1 MRTLPYH
8 IAGENIE
15 VRVIETR
22 DDVEECER
30 WIVEH
35 ERYELSFDTETTG
48 LDQFAPDFRIRTI
61 QIGDDKRAYVYVLR
75 SVRDRWARLLL
86 GRLIDMGFSAHNFP
100 FDAVACHVTGLMRFN
115 EWEDA
120 YHDTRILSHLLDP
133 RSKMDGG
140 VGHALKDLA
149 AKHIDPSAP
158 DTQNGLK
165 EEFHKI
171 GETLQTGWARIPSDN
186 PTYLLYAGLDTILGA
201 RYHAY
206 SRPTVNREGYGHLA
220 RFEHELQR
228 VTTRMKIRGFRVDEN
243 YSRQLVDR
251 LQNKYDLGVQQ
262 VALLGVANMNS
273 PKQIAENLLSRG
285 WRPDEFTNT
294 GSPKTDKAVMEKLIE
309 DVNTPMEVRELLE
322 AIIGAK
328 RARKWKAA
336 YAEAMLDARDFNDHV
351 HPDINSLQAR
361 TSRMS
366 ISNPPLQQLPSRG
379 DDAWIIRRQ
388 VIADEGYVIGSAD
401 YDQVEFRV
409 LAGLANIAQMKY
421 AINNNIDLHDYTAEL
436 VYGKDFT
443 KAQRSMGKGIG
454 FGKVFGGGAR
464 TLARQTGAPIE
475 QVRSAIAAYEAAYPE
490 LPDFA
495 RALQTEQR
503 LRGGYILNHHG
514 RYLPLDS
521 GREYAAVNYSVQSIA
536 RDLLAQALIDLSRAG
551 LDDYL
556 LLPVHDEI
564 LFQAPQEDALDIA
577 QTVGETMSGTFIDVP
592 ISATGEIYGKSWAE
606 GYVFR
611 DEYGNVRSKGTKNI
625 ISDWV
630 EVQAA

>member
-1 MRTLPYH
+1 MKVLPYH
-8 IAGENIE
+8 IAGEGIE

-30 WIVEH
+30 WILEH
-35 ERYELSFDTETTG
+35 DKYELCFDTETTG
-48 LDQFAPDFRIRTI
+48 LDQFADDFRVRTI
-61 QIGDDKRAYVYVLR
+61 QIGDATRAYVLVLR

-86 GRLIDMGFSAHNFP
+86 ERMIELGFSAHNFP
-100 FDAVACHVTGLMRFN
+100 FDAVACHVTGLMLFSQ
-115 EWEDA
+115 WEDC

-149 AKHIDPSAP
+149 AVYVDPTAP

-171 GETLQTGWARIPSDN
+171 GATLQTGWKLISSDN

-201 RYHAY
+201 RYHAW

-228 VTTRMKIRGFRVDEN
+228 VTTRMKIRGFRVDED
-243 YSRQLVDR
+243 YSRKLVDR
-251 LQNKYDLGVQQ
+251 LQNRYDAGVQS
-262 VALLGVANMNS
+262 VALLGVENMNS

-285 WRPDEFTNT
+285 WRPEEFTKT
-294 GSPKTDKAVMEKLIE
+294 GNPKTDKAVMEALIE
-309 DVNTPMEVRELLE
+309 DVNTPLEVRELLE

-328 RARKWKAA
+328 RARKWKTA
-336 YAEAMLDARDFNDHV
+336 YAEAMLEARDFNDHV

-388 VIADEGYVIGSAD
+388 VISDEGYVIGSAD

-409 LAGLANIAQMKY
+409 LAGLAGISQMKY
-421 AINNNIDLHDYTAEL
+421 AIANGIDLHDYTAQL
-436 VYGKDFT
+436 VYGEDFT
-443 KAQRSMGKGIG
+443 KAQRNMGKGIG
-454 FGKVFGGGAR
+454 FGKVFGGGAK
-464 TLARQTGAPIE
+464 TLSRQTGAPID
-475 QVRSAIAAYEAAYPE
+475 QVRAAIKAYEEAYFE
-490 LPDFA
+490 LPKFQRD
-495 RALQTEQR
+495 LQTEQR

-536 RDLLAQALIDLSRAG
+536 RDLLAQALIDLSAAG

-564 LFQAPQEDALDIA
+564 LFQAPEEDALDIA
-577 QTVGETMSGTFIDVP
+577 HTVGETMSGTFIDVP

-611 DEYGNVRSKGTKNI
+611 DAQGNVRSKGTKNI
-625 ISDWV
+625 INDWV
-630 EVQAA
+630 EVAA